1 MDFTQFDALAQK
13 VERALTIIEEMKQ
26 EREALKDQLHNALER
41 AGTLE
46 KVLAEKDEELAS
58 LRNELNLKSDNIHM
72 AGERIRDMVS
82 RLETALA

>member
-13 VERALTIIEEMKQ
+13 VERALSVIEDLKH
-26 EREALKDQLHNALER
+26 EREGIKAELHRALEN
-41 AGTLE
+41 AGNLE
-46 KVLAEKDEELAS
+46 KVLAERDEEIHN